1 MVTDMSGDAEADPDR
16 VLGLFH
22 RDVRHL
28 SRWRLTVDG
37 SPLQPL
43 STGASGY
50 PAATFF
56 LAGLGGNVYA
66 DPTLSTRDVSS
77 RRRHA
82 TSHQLQRMEVVTPP
96 ARGSGWRRDNRKTP
110 LMSSHD
116 VQCDPPPR

>member
-16 VLGLFH
+16 VLGLFY

-66 DPTLSTRDVSS
+66 DPTLSVIRS
-77 RRRHA
+77 RVLGQGDGEDLHETLTVTNCGR
-82 TSHQLQRMEVVTPP
+82 SVVVVEL
-96 ARGSGWRRDNRKTP
+96 AVAFDADFAD
-110 LMSSHD
+110 L
-116 VQCDPPPR
+116 

>member
-16 VLGLFH
+16 VLGLFY

-66 DPTLSTRDVSS
+66 DPIGDHHVKLGDQVTGAWAGGWRGSARDVDGDEL
-77 RRRHA
+77 R
-82 TSHQLQRMEVVTPP
+82 QE
-96 ARGSGWRRDNRKTP
+96 RGRG
-110 LMSSHD
+110 
-116 VQCDPPPR
+116 